1 MNLNLYPMI
10 FKRKSFHVL
19 KNIGETKITEEELDD
34 ILEAFKTFEPLV
46 DHIKVELK
54 VEDKKGGIL
63 GQEYS
68 LALYS
73 EVKDHYL
80 ENIGYL
86 GEQLDLF
93 CVSKNIGTLWFG
105 LGVAEKK
112 QWNNLDYVIKIVI
125 RKVDDETKFRT
136 DMFSVK
142 RKPLEEMWHGD
153 FYESIGNIARF
164 APSAVNSQ
172 PWMVEASQHELKVS
186 RVSTFVSK
194 FHNFNFID
202 MGIFLYFLELCLS
215 HENISFTRELYQDE
229 YVYKVGEKNV
239 DE

>member
-1 MNLNLYPMI
+1 MI

-86 GEQLDLF
+86 G
-93 CVSKNIGTLWFG
+93 
-105 LGVAEKK
+105 
-112 QWNNLDYVIKIVI
+112 
-125 RKVDDETKFRT
+125 
-136 DMFSVK
+136 
-142 RKPLEEMWHGD
+142 
-153 FYESIGNIARF
+153 
-164 APSAVNSQ
+164 
-172 PWMVEASQHELKVS
+172 
-186 RVSTFVSK
+186 
-194 FHNFNFID
+194 
-202 MGIFLYFLELCLS
+202 
-215 HENISFTRELYQDE
+215 
-229 YVYKVGEKNV
+229 
-239 DE
+239 